1 MARKSIAER
10 LDELSDLTA
19 EVRRAN
25 RELAALKKMPNT
37 TATALLIKAA
47 QALLTHLVKLG
58 VKRLI
63 ARRKRKT

>member
-37 TATALLIKAA
+37 AATALLIKAA
-47 QALLTHLVKLG
+47 QALLTHLVRLG